1 MDRVRGNT
9 TKIEGLGST
18 LELIH
23 PATCQLFGWSA
34 CHVVRSPPRALRGL
48 LAHWCMPYTRIKVS
62 CLTNRPCIGPLSFYL
77 TGKTSDAP
85 PDFASALVLEYADRT
100 ISYVR

>member
-9 TKIEGLGST
+9 ITVEGSGST

-23 PATCQLFGWSA
+23 PASCQMFGRSL
-34 CHVVRSPPRALRGL
+34 CHVVRSPPRVFGGL
-48 LAHWCMPYTRIKVS
+48 LAHWRLTYTRIKVS
-62 CLTNRPCIGPLSFYL
+62 RLTDRPCIRPLSFYFIG
-77 TGKTSDAP
+77 TISDAP
-85 PDFASALVLEYADRT
+85 PDFASALVLEYPDRT